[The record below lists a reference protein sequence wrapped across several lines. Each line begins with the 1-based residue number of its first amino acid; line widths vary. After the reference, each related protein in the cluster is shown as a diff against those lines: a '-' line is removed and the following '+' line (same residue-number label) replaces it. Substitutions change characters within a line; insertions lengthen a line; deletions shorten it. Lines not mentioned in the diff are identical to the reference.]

1 MRVDWIIYMNQIRKT
16 IKQIIKQIIKPPFQI
31 FFYPYTYLFVFIF
44 SEFKI
49 YNLIYK
55 DLYNNNK
62 KKHFIFNKYLV
73 DLNYYSLPNF
83 LKKKLIS
90 SSMANPIEGV
100 HQAEYYRSLEFPDK
114 NFKKNSAF
122 SYLQKYIEI
131 NKDKKIHIHQVGASS
146 GREMNYFSNFSD
158 SIIFE
163 VSDISEEIS
172 INIKNNYQ
180 KLNCYCVDISNSYQ
194 LSKVAKRCNL
204 IVAFGGLQYLLPKDL
219 ENFFKICKKEN
230 TEIIMSQPFDSQ
242 ISPFPLIKS
251 VPRGSFSWSHPY
263 YNLAQKYKFTVEEF
277 SIHFFPD
284 CPWSQTV
291 AAHFT
296 N

>member
-1 MRVDWIIYMNQIRKT
+1 MNLIRK
-16 IKQIIKQIIKPPFQI
+16 IIKQIIKPAFQI

-44 SEFKI
+44 SEIKI

-55 DLYNNNK
+55 DLYKKNK
-62 KKHFIFNKYLV
+62 KKQFIFNKYLV
-73 DLNYYSLPNF
+73 DLNYYLLPYF

-90 SSMANPIEGV
+90 SSMANPVEGV
-100 HQAEYYRSLEFPDK
+100 VWAEYYRSLGFPDK
-114 NFKKNSAF
+114 NFKKNSAYN
-122 SYLQKYIEI
+122 YLQKYIET

-146 GREMNYFSNFSD
+146 GREINYFSNFSD

-163 VSDISEEIS
+163 ASDISEEIA

-180 KLNCYCVDISNSYQ
+180 KLNCYCVDISDSYQ

-219 ENFFKICKKEN
+219 ENFFKICKKEK

-263 YNLAQKYKFTVEEF
+263 LNIAKKNKFTVEEF
-277 SIHFFPD
+277 TAHFLPD
-284 CPWSQTV
+284 APWSQTV
-291 AAHFT
+291 AAHFK